1 MNVIP
6 ETHGA
11 HSSRYLRL
19 FIFRML
25 KHQFKAY
32 SSTDFPFRYK
42 ELRQCHWTPETSDI
56 IRKTWRLKRGNQIIV
71 NRRTD
76 NTMAKRKMNK
86 RTNNDLQNITQ
97 KTKDWATWTLLKPW
111 GWTQVLLK
119 GRQFLLHNWI
129 LGNKDIV

>member
-25 KHQFKAY
+25 KHQFKAF
-32 SSTDFPFRYK
+32 SGTDFPFRYK

-56 IRKTWRLKRGNQIIV
+56 IRKT
-71 NRRTD
+71 
-76 NTMAKRKMNK
+76 
-86 RTNNDLQNITQ
+86 
-97 KTKDWATWTLLKPW
+97 
-111 GWTQVLLK
+111 
-119 GRQFLLHNWI
+119 
-129 LGNKDIV
+129 